1 MDCKQAEIA
10 MMQHMEKTITPQ
22 DAKDLAQHILS
33 CASCREYYLAFDE
46 MMENATD
53 EDFVLESPPADFTK
67 SVMAKVGALA
77 EKTETVSEKSVKSE
91 GILMKAIWGIS
102 AVFMGAALYF
112 ILNPEM
118 LPSFAI
124 TTPVVDGFLQ
134 VMAAVGNAF
143 AQGFNQMTQLNV
155 SIDDS
160 LSVIALF
167 FAIILG
173 GLLTLLY
180 NEENHSRH
188 GVGIKA

>member
-22 DAKDLAQHILS
+22 DAKELAEHVLS

-46 MMENATD
+46 MMECVSD
-53 EDFVLESPPADFTK
+53 EDFILETPPADFTK
-67 SVMAKVGALA
+67 SVMAKVGELA
-77 EKTETVSEKSVKSE
+77 EKNEKIKMSES
-91 GILMKAIWGIS
+91 ILMKVVWGIS

-124 TTPVVDGFLQ
+124 TTPVVDGFLSA
-134 VMAAVGNAF
+134 MGMVGNAF
-143 AQGFNQMTQLNV
+143 AQGFSQLAQIGV
-155 SIDDS
+155 SIDNS

-167 FAIILG
+167 FTIVLG

-180 NEENHSRH
+180 NEETHSKH
-188 GVGIKA
+188 EVGLRA